1 MARTK
6 TRDTS
11 NATLFEI
18 KEEPPRTRNTAIAR
32 REPVRASAPAKRK
45 PAGKHGAR
53 ETARVIPMTDPAQ
66 IMDMIE
72 RLAGN
77 RDVDPDKLDRLLS
90 LQERL
95 LARNAEIAFN
105 AAFVEMQP
113 HLPIV
118 DKDGRIIV
126 KEKDERTGKRTGE
139 EIQNTQYAKWETI
152 GEAIKPILHEY
163 GFAISHRISA
173 TGEKAE
179 KEAGTTSGLRR
190 VTAILRHIDGHVD
203 DSCYFDALCDTS
215 GSKNNIQGWGSGI
228 KYGMRYTGCAA
239 LNIITRDMPD
249 DDGKGTGGPAV
260 FGDPLSAEE
269 LQKLLEMLD
278 AVGCRA
284 LQFLKYMNDNRPKK
298 HPIADKIADLPS
310 SRFDESIKALQ
321 GFDANRRQVEADKAA
336 KGKGGQ
342 K

>member
-1 MARTK
+1 
-6 TRDTS
+6 
-11 NATLFEI
+11 
-18 KEEPPRTRNTAIAR
+18 
-32 REPVRASAPAKRK
+32 
-45 PAGKHGAR
+45 
-53 ETARVIPMTDPAQ
+53 
-66 IMDMIE
+66 
-72 RLAGN
+72 
-77 RDVDPDKLDRLLS
+77 
-90 LQERL
+90 L

-126 KEKDERTGKRTGE
+126 KEKNAQTGKRDGE

-152 GEAIKPILHEY
+152 DEQIKPILHQF
-163 GFAISHRISA
+163 GFAISHRI
-173 TGEKAE
+173 T
-179 KEAGTTSGLRR
+179 TTSAQDGAAAGLRR

-203 DSCYFDALCDTS
+203 DSCYFDASSDVT

-239 LNIITRDMPD
+239 LNIITKDMPD